1 MLTDAQIIDLTR
13 EAVMTAALMSAPLLI
28 AALVAGLIV
37 GLLQALTSVQ
47 ELTLTFV
54 PKVAA
59 MLLVFALTSSFMVG
73 LCLRLFEDRI
83 LPLIG

>member
-1 MLTDAQIIDLTR
+1 MTDAQVLDLAR
-13 EAVMTAALMSAPLLI
+13 DAVFTAALMAAPLLI
-28 AALVAGLIV
+28 AALVTGLIV

-54 PKVAA
+54 PKVGV
-59 MLLVFALTSSFMVG
+59 MLLVFSMTAAFMMN
-73 LCLRLFEDRI
+73 LALRLFDDRI

>member
-1 MLTDAQIIDLTR
+1 MTDGQVLDLAR
-13 EAVMTAALMSAPLLI
+13 DAVFTAALMSAPLLI
-28 AALVAGLIV
+28 AALITGLIV

-54 PKVAA
+54 PKVGV
-59 MLLVFALTSSFMVG
+59 MLLVFPLSAAFMMN
-73 LCLRLFEDRI
+73 LALRLFDDRI